1 MKSSFII
8 LLFLLPVL
16 PVWGQFKVGYGLGWF
31 PSGMNSLNV
40 AQRYFNESKVAENI
54 YGPLKDEG
62 NYLPVY
68 HGVAFEWSTT
78 KRKKTNLQMNWINL
92 HNKGESSRTNISDIT
107 YYHRTKSRINTF
119 LIGMKT
125 KPSSSRLSWVSS
137 FTLQG
142 FMSSHTYLY
151 SIGADKSYSD
161 GWDNKER
168 KYNFGLDAGINFK
181 LSNRAQLFVH
191 YSRGLLLFSKYNT
204 TYFGTQLFFQLT
216 KSKI

>member
-137 FTLQG
+137 FTYKDLCLLILI
-142 FMSSHTYLY
+142 YIPL
-151 SIGADKSYSD
+151 
-161 GWDNKER
+161 ER
-168 KYNFGLDAGINFK
+168 IRVTLMVGIIKNANIILDWTRELI
-181 LSNRAQLFVH
+181 SN
-191 YSRGLLLFSKYNT
+191 
-204 TYFGTQLFFQLT
+204 
-216 KSKI
+216 